1 MNVYKRLMAGVLA
14 TALALSMVACSAQEE
29 ASEAT
34 EATAETLQVA
44 VSIVPQETF
53 VKAVAGDLVDVVTMI
68 PAGASASNYAPTV
81 AEMAAFE
88 DSAVY
93 FSIGVPTEE
102 VNIMPNVGDV
112 PVVSMVE
119 KVEAVY
125 DQVTFDDGSRDPH
138 MWLSPKRVI
147 VMVNAI
153 CEELSALDPDN
164 ATTYEENATAYCQEL
179 TALDNTIT
187 ETLADVENRTF
198 IVYHP
203 AFGYL
208 ADDYGLIMY
217 SLEQNGKEAVAEHM
231 EELVDFAKE
240 NKITVI
246 FYQAEIDSS
255 QSQTFA
261 DEIGGQTTMLAPL
274 SPDYIDNLLNMATVM
289 AEAMV

>member
-1 MNVYKRLMAGVLA
+1 MNLFKKIITGMMAA
-14 TALALSMVACSAQEE
+14 AIALSMVACSAQEE
-29 ASEAT
+29 NQSADEK
-34 EATAETLQVA
+34 LQIA

-68 PAGASASNYAPTV
+68 PSGASASNYEPTME
-81 AEMAAFE
+81 EMAAFE

-125 DQVTFDDGSRDPH
+125 EQVTFENGSRDPH

-147 VMVNAI
+147 VMIEAI
-153 CEELSALDPDN
+153 CEELSELDPDN
-164 ATTYEENATAYCQEL
+164 ADTYKENADSYCEEL
-179 TALDNTIT
+179 TELDNTIT
-187 ETLADVENRTF
+187 EALSDVENRAF

-208 ADDYGLIMY
+208 ADDYGLTMY
-217 SLEQNGKEAVAEHM
+217 SLEEDGKEATAEHL
-231 EELVDFAKE
+231 EEMIDFAKE
-240 NKITVI
+240 NDIKVI

-261 DEIGGQTTMLAPL
+261 DEIGGETTMLEPL
-274 SPDYIDNLLNMATVM
+274 SPDYIDNLINMAEVM
-289 AEAMV
+289 AEAME

>member
-1 MNVYKRLMAGVLA
+1 MNVFKKIIIGMMA
-14 TALALSMVACSAQEE
+14 TAIAVSMVACSAQDENQSADE
-29 ASEAT
+29 K
-34 EATAETLQVA
+34 LQIA

-68 PAGASASNYAPTV
+68 PSGASASNYEPTME
-81 AEMAAFE
+81 EMAAFE

-138 MWLSPKRVI
+138 IWLSPKRVI
-147 VMVNAI
+147 VMVEAI
-153 CEELSALDPDN
+153 CEELSELDPDN
-164 ATTYEENATAYCQEL
+164 ADIYEENAASYCEEL
-179 TALDNTIT
+179 TELDNTIT
-187 ETLADVENRTF
+187 EALSDVENRAF

-208 ADDYGLIMY
+208 ADDYDLTMY
-217 SLEQNGKEAVAEHM
+217 ALEEDGKEATAQHL
-231 EELVDFAKE
+231 EEMIDFAIESNIK
-240 NKITVI
+240 VI

-261 DEIGGQTTMLAPL
+261 DEIGGETTMLEPL
-274 SPDYIDNLLNMATVM
+274 SADYIDNLINMAEVM
-289 AEAMV
+289 AEAME